1 MAWNQDR
8 NQGNRGNNSGGAWGG
23 NQGGGGGGGG
33 VGGGYQGNRD
43 NNRGNN
49 SGGWNNGGGGGGYQ
63 GNRDNNRGNNSGG
76 WNQGGGGG
84 GGYQGNRDNR
94 GNGGGNRGYKGNN
107 NYKGNN
113 YQGNNQSQM
122 PMIYYPVPPG
132 GMMAPQSAEAATNPG
147 EVVEPVVN
155 FIKWLHH
162 YISLK
167 EVYHVE
173 NMYEDGFY
181 KISEYYFKDKSWP
194 TPEVVQKIVE
204 EEDEQ
209 CIFII
214 LYRELF
220 YRHIYA
226 RLKPT
231 IDHRFESFQN
241 YCDLFSYLLVAE
253 EPVQIELPN
262 KWLWDIIDEFVYQFQ
277 SFQQFKSKAG
287 KMTEDDKNMLRD
299 EDNVWKVTAV
309 LNILMQLTEKCNINA
324 QLEAMAN
331 GEPITEDIAGEFG
344 MKPIYKMTGF
354 FSLVGLLRLY
364 CLLGDYHMALDC
376 IQHVQFKDKDL
387 MSYVPA
393 CQITA
398 NYYAGFANFMI
409 RKYANTINLYQHI
422 LGYIQRTKQF
432 FQNRS
437 FQAEDINK
445 KNDQMLALLAIA
457 STFCPLR
464 LDESVNQQIKDKLND
479 KANRLTHGDMSVYDE
494 LFFSGCPKFFSP
506 VIAENTSPFG
516 NSGPRG
522 LQLQVF
528 KTEVDQQRLIPTL
541 RSYLKLYSTLPISK
555 LAKFMDMQENEVRCC
570 LMAFKHKKEIAKA
583 DGEDQTTL
591 DIDFYVDNDMV
602 HISDTK
608 IARHYGDYYVQQ
620 ILKLKESNRLIIK
633 STMAA

>member
-8 NQGNRGNNSGGAWGG
+8 NQGNRGNNS
-23 NQGGGGGGGG
+23 
-33 VGGGYQGNRD
+33 
-43 NNRGNN
+43 
-49 SGGWNNGGGGGGYQ
+49 GGYQ

-84 GGYQGNRDNR
+84 GYQGNRDNR
-94 GNGGGNRGYKGNN
+94 GNNGGNNNRWNNDRSQNRDNNYSGGGNRGYKGNN